1 MSFPPVERSLVLM
14 CCYSHG
20 FRHYHSGDLV
30 LQVLDGVPDMHNT
43 RQIYLL
49 PHPTGTIWLPTSTS
63 SATSQ
68 DSNENIDNDQE

>member
-1 MSFPPVERSLVLM
+1 
-14 CCYSHG
+14 
-20 FRHYHSGDLV
+20 
-30 LQVLDGVPDMHNT
+30 MHNT